1 MVGMFNGLT
10 EVKARAGLFLT
21 LNGCFTTESDSDLS
35 ISRKLLHSQRVSGRY
50 GRAVHYAETGTV
62 LIRQ

>member
-21 LNGCFTTESDSDLS
+21 LNGCFTTESDLS